1 MLSNCA
7 LPVALAWQVWSWVVV
22 KLRCAGRSCIF
33 GMDLDVRKSRSAG
46 SSCVAGVALG
56 CYQFALSWITFTAH
70 GLNTFRQDRQLTAHQ
85 DGARFYGTLYM
96 GMTRDANGVE
106 LVTVDRP

>member
-33 GMDLDVRKSRSAG
+33 GMRHTAYIYLPLYSGCPGCPCLGLRLPSLIRDSISA
-46 SSCVAGVALG
+46 VVVV
-56 CYQFALSWITFTAH
+56 Q
-70 GLNTFRQDRQLTAHQ
+70 
-85 DGARFYGTLYM
+85 
-96 GMTRDANGVE
+96 
-106 LVTVDRP
+106 P